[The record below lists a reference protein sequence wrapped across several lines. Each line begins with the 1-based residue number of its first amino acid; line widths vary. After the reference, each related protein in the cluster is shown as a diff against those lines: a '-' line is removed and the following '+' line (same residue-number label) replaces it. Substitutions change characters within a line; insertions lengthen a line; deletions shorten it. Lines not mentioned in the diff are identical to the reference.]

1 MEGFNQ
7 QIQKQLLSNKLI
19 GISLKQMAGNATLTI
34 NNVDRTKKYDKKYEG
49 YVFSNK
55 SIDGYIKLSGNS
67 KLQFRATQGPRSLTG
82 WQGEIQGGLAAGGKI
97 SLGPF
102 NMLLRAHGIKEI
114 PTNAAKRVEKEP
126 DKVFT
131 EISYGLKNYGN
142 MNNVD
147 IFKLKSNPK
156 IVTQQFLY
164 SKLLV
169 VQLINVFEVTLKNK
183 KTLRNQLAEDM
194 FLYAASL
201 SKYSSEF
208 YKLF

>member
-1 MEGFNQ
+1 MKF
-7 QIQKQLLSNKLI
+7 
-19 GISLKQMAGNATLTI
+19 
-34 NNVDRTKKYDKKYEG
+34 
-49 YVFSNK
+49 
-55 SIDGYIKLSGNS
+55 
-67 KLQFRATQGPRSLTG
+67 
-82 WQGEIQGGLAAGGKI
+82 
-97 SLGPF
+97 
-102 NMLLRAHGIKEI
+102 
-114 PTNAAKRVEKEP
+114 
-126 DKVFT
+126 
-131 EISYGLKNYGN
+131 
-142 MNNVD
+142 D

-201 SKYSSEF
+201 SKYSSAF

>member
-1 MEGFNQ
+1 M
-7 QIQKQLLSNKLI
+7 
-19 GISLKQMAGNATLTI
+19 T
-34 NNVDRTKKYDKKYEG
+34 
-49 YVFSNK
+49 
-55 SIDGYIKLSGNS
+55 GNS
-67 KLQFRATQGPRSLTG
+67 RLQFRATQGPRSLTG

-114 PTNAAKRVEKEP
+114 PTNAARRVEKEP

-142 MNNVD
+142 MSNVD

-183 KTLRNQLAEDM
+183 KKLRNQLAEDM

-201 SKYSSEF
+201 SKYSSAF